1 MLRLFSRINTYE
13 AAAMK
18 EPHEMTDAEIISQ
31 MENLNATRPQT
42 RNGRWGASLR
52 YKALNEALN
61 KRSIHDGRPPE
72 EYSPPL
78 REEKGS

>member
-1 MLRLFSRINTYE
+1 
-13 AAAMK
+13 MK
-18 EPHEMTDAEIISQ
+18 EPHEMTNAEIIAQ

-52 YKALNEALN
+52 YKDLNEEFN
-61 KRSIHDGRPPE
+61 NRPIHDGRPPE